1 MYSMSKLRYSDSNE
15 DDESFYDKPLS
26 EEEEEVDWDYPEKK
40 NPGLD
45 MSHGFIHHI
54 RQNQVDRDNFDKMKK
69 SESIRKKAPKKKYP
83 AERNLY
89 VPPSERRNSMA
100 EGRSNVSEAAFEE
113 DYSDE
118 ERPLYKLSYTDI
130 NKKTHRLTVCKDDDP
145 EVVAMRLMKVAN
157 IPDDLYEALVWKIKT
172 DKQKYRWLEQRENET
187 LTWFILVYFDYMCC
201 CYSCSVGQTE
211 DDWIDKLL
219 WIIQN
224 FGFVLFLNV

>member
-1 MYSMSKLRYSDSNE
+1 MYSMSKLRYSDCNE

-26 EEEEEVDWDYPEKK
+26 EEEEEEVDWDCQEKK

-69 SESIRKKAPKKKYP
+69 SESTRKKAPKKKYP

-89 VPPSERRNSMA
+89 VPPSERRSSMA
-100 EGRSNVSEAAFEE
+100 GRRSNMTERRSNVSEATFEE

-130 NKKTHRLTVCKDDDP
+130 YKKTHYLTVSKDDDP
-145 EVVAMRLMKVAN
+145 EVVAMRLMKIAN
-157 IPDDLYEALVWKIKT
+157 IPDDLYDALVWKIKT
-172 DKQKYRWLEQRENET
+172 DKQKYR
-187 LTWFILVYFDYMCC
+187 
-201 CYSCSVGQTE
+201 
-211 DDWIDKLL
+211 
-219 WIIQN
+219 
-224 FGFVLFLNV
+224 